1 MKQLIPDTMRSDTE
15 KKKISV
21 ILPTLNECDNVQ
33 LMYDALMIEFR
44 ASSMDYEIIFVDDNS
59 SDGTIDRVRAL
70 SSMDDN
76 VKYLLMSK
84 RFGDQVCLMAG
95 LDYASGDAAII
106 MDSDLQHPPKY
117 IPEMVSK
124 WREGADV
131 VVMQRE
137 SAGHSSWLKETMEV
151 AFYKVLNWISDENIY
166 FRFSG
171 FSLLDKKVVTS
182 IKTFQ
187 EYEPFLRGIISLVGY
202 NHATLAYIEDERRAG
217 KTKYSLIK
225 QVGLAL
231 IGITSFSNRPLYLSL
246 YTGLISVMSAFIY
259 AVFILI
265 NKMLFVNTVIEGWT
279 SVVLLV
285 IFFGGIQ
292 LITVGILGIYVGK
305 NFIESKRRPRYI
317 VNEFGGL

>member
-1 MKQLIPDTMRSDTE
+1 MKQLIPDTMRLDTE

-124 WREGADV
+124 WREGVDV

-137 SAGHSSWLKETMEV
+137 SAGHSSWLKEAMEV

-171 FSLLDKKVVTS
+171 FSLLDKKVVSNIKKFKIKKPKIRVLGLNPHAGENGYLGDEEITTIIPVINKLKKAGLNLKGPAPADTAFTPDSLKNIDVVLAMFHDQGLPVLKAMGFKSAANITLGLPFIRTS
-182 IKTFQ
+182 VDHGTA
-187 EYEPFLRGIISLVGY
+187 LDLAGTGNISLGSFETALSFF
-202 NHATLAYIEDERRAG
+202 NTLSG
-217 KTKYSLIK
+217 NVS
-225 QVGLAL
+225 Q
-231 IGITSFSNRPLYLSL
+231 S
-246 YTGLISVMSAFIY
+246 
-259 AVFILI
+259 
-265 NKMLFVNTVIEGWT
+265 
-279 SVVLLV
+279 
-285 IFFGGIQ
+285 
-292 LITVGILGIYVGK
+292 
-305 NFIESKRRPRYI
+305 
-317 VNEFGGL
+317 